1 MTDVN
6 ILLVHFVIV
15 NIFHSIGTFLLKNRG
30 NGKMLAIAAG
40 KIVWTDQICG
50 EQAYWIWDHD
60 NDIWGLIKHKV

>member
-1 MTDVN
+1 MADVN
-6 ILLVHFVIV
+6 PA
-15 NIFHSIGTFLLKNRG
+15 IFCNRKHIISGAFLLKNRG
-30 NGKMLAIAAG
+30 NGKMLAVAAG